1 MYKHEDYEAR
11 MDMIFTNGRLW
22 NHRTLRTVFDP
33 PSSEW
38 GETTMQQKAAIL
50 KKIVENGERLYR
62 LIRDYKM
69 RYIEQNRRD
78 IAIETENGLAY
89 ILEHILKQE
98 V

>member
-1 MYKHEDYEAR
+1 MNKHEDYEAR
-11 MDMIFTNGRLW
+11 MDMIFAKGDLW
-22 NHRTLRTVFDP
+22 KHRTLRTVFDP
-33 PSSEW
+33 PSTEW

-78 IAIETENGLAY
+78 IAIETENALAF
-89 ILEHILKQE
+89 ILEHILKTE
-98 V
+98 K